1 MKNLTNRIFLIL
13 LLSTIFLV
21 ACNIT
26 RNVGEGEFLLDKN
39 SVHLDKSNTGLKDI
53 NFSPDNLNGIIQQKP
68 NKRFL
73 RVIRPGLWM
82 NSYAAKGKQTKF
94 KNWLDRNMGR
104 EPVIFDPFMVDRSI
118 DQMEQYL
125 NNFGFFNS
133 EINSEVITKNK
144 KAKVRYN
151 ISLSRPYTIKDIFYQ
166 VKDTA
171 LLDLVIENEK
181 DRLVKRND
189 IYNADLLDDDRYLIT
204 KYLRNNGYYYFLPE
218 FIYYEV
224 DSAFNQHA
232 LDIYLNI
239 KQVEI
244 ASDTNASV
252 IIKKNHQKYFVHH
265 IAINSNFDPV
275 KTDTSNMLVYR
286 NPNPDK
292 GINQFLFYYRDKLKI
307 RPKAI
312 RNSIFI
318 KPLKLYS
325 EKSEK
330 NSFKQLSSLP
340 LYGYTQ
346 FEFSPVLDIT
356 NVPDT
361 FNKYLNCAINL
372 TRRPVQSFSIETEG
386 TTSGGKL
393 GMAGN
398 FVYQNLNI
406 FRGGEVLTIK
416 LSGGFEWQ
424 QGGQAD
430 DKVFLFFNTFET
442 GVEASLDFPKFL
454 LPISQDRI
462 PKLLRPRTTIKTGFN
477 YQNRPDY
484 ERYVT
489 NLSFG
494 YNWRAK
500 EFVSHSLI
508 PVEINSV
515 SIFPDSAFIQKIDEL
530 NDPRLKNQ
538 YTDHFIMALKYSYI
552 FNNQQRDKVKNF
564 SYFRWNIETA
574 GNFLNLIKNLSNATE
589 NENGVLTVWNIPYS
603 QYVRTSVDYRYYF
616 AFDKDN
622 TLVYRNV
629 FGIGIPYGNS
639 ADLPFE
645 TGFYA
650 GGASDMRGW
659 RYRTLGPGSF
669 TDSSGAYFERMG
681 DITLQFNLE
690 YRFPIYSWFKGA
702 VFTDIGNIWLL
713 NESTTFPGG
722 KFEFDQFLGELAID
736 GGLGI
741 RLDLSFFIFRI
752 DAATALKNPAYPSG
766 DRWRFNSLQLKNVI
780 WNFGI
785 GYPF

>member
-1 MKNLTNRIFLIL
+1 
-13 LLSTIFLV
+13 
-21 ACNIT
+21 
-26 RNVGEGEFLLDKN
+26 LDKN
-39 SVHLDKSNTGLKDI
+39 SINLDKSKTGLKSL

-73 RVIRPGLWM
+73 RTIRPGLWV
-82 NSYAAKGKQTKF
+82 NSYSAKGKPTKF
-94 KNWLDRNMGR
+94 KYWLNEKLGR
-104 EPVIFDPFMVDRSI
+104 EPVIFDPYLVDRSI
-118 DQMEQYL
+118 DQMELYL
-125 NNFGFFNS
+125 DNFGFFNS
-133 EINSEVITKNK
+133 TIESEVSTKNK
-144 KAKVRYN
+144 KAKVIYN
-151 ISLSRPYTIKDIFYQ
+151 ISLSRPYTVKDIYYKVQ
-166 VKDTA
+166 DSL
-171 LLDLVIENEK
+171 LLDLVIKNE
-181 DRLVKRND
+181 DNHLVRQNS
-189 IYNADLLDDDRYLIT
+189 IYNADLLDDDRYVIT
-204 KYLRNNGYYYFLPE
+204 KYLRDKGYYYFLPE

-224 DSAFNQHA
+224 DSALNQHA
-232 LDIYLNI
+232 LDIYLN
-239 KQVEI
+239 VEQMEV
-244 ASDTNASV
+244 ASDTNPSF
-252 IIKKNHQKYFVHH
+252 IMKQDHQKYFINK
-265 IAINSNFDPV
+265 IAINPNFDPL

-292 GINQFLFYYRDKLKI
+292 GINQFMFYYRNKLKI
-307 RPKAI
+307 RPRAI
-312 RNSIFI
+312 RNSVFLE
-318 KPLKLYS
+318 PLKLYN
-325 EKSEK
+325 ETFEK
-330 NSFKQLSSLP
+330 NTYKQLSSLP
-340 LYGYTQ
+340 LFGYTQ
-346 FEFSPVLDIT
+346 IEFSPVLDMSK
-356 NVPDT
+356 VPDSLR
-361 FNKYLNCAINL
+361 NYLNCAINL
-372 TRRPVQSFSIETEG
+372 TRRPVQSFSVETEG
-386 TTSGGKL
+386 TTSGGQL

-424 QGGQAD
+424 QGGQSD

-442 GVEASLDFPKFL
+442 GVEATLDFPKFL

-462 PKLLRPRTTIKTGFN
+462 PKLLRPRTTIKSGFN
-477 YQNRPDY
+477 YQNQPDY

-508 PVEINSV
+508 PSEINSV

-552 FNNQQRDKVKNF
+552 FNNQQRNKVKNF
-564 SYFRWNIETA
+564 TYFRWNIETA
-574 GNFLNLIKNLSNATE
+574 GNLIGLIKNLSNATP
-589 NENGVLTVWNIPYS
+589 NENGVLTVWTIPYS
-603 QYVRTSVDYRYYF
+603 QYVRTNVDFRYYF

-622 TLVYRNV
+622 TLVYRNM

-669 TDSSGAYFERMG
+669 YDTTGAYFERMG
-681 DITLQFNLE
+681 DITLQANLE
-690 YRFPIYSWFKGA
+690 YRFPIYSFFKGA
-702 VFTDIGNIWLL
+702 VFADFGNIWLL

-722 KFEFDQFLGELAID
+722 KFEFDKFLGEIAID
-736 GGLGI
+736 AGFGI
-741 RLDLSFFIFRI
+741 RLDFDFFIFRI
-752 DAATALKNPAYPSG
+752 DAATALKNPAYPTG
-766 DRWRFNSLQLKNVI
+766 DRWQFNSLQLRNVI